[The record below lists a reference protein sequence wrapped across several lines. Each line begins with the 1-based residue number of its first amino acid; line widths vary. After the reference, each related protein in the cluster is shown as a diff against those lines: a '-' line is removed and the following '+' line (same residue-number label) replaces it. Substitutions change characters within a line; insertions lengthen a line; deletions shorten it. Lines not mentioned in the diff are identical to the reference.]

1 MEERGRALPH
11 LHSLEPQERN
21 VREGV
26 PPLAC
31 GSGPTSTAIDVAF
44 RHSGWQPN
52 RTLIRAALGRS
63 DVAQSRLDHW
73 DGCGRDAWVL
83 RDPENAERLRIA
95 STTCKDRFC
104 VPCADTRSHR
114 IGRRIREKIAGG
126 RISFLTLTLAD
137 NDQTLSGLID
147 KLIRSFR
154 SLRQWPLWRSA
165 VTGGVAFIEVKWNE
179 PSRRWHPHLHIIMAA
194 DYLAQDAISDRWR
207 AITRTS
213 FIVWIERPDDSERV
227 IRYVT
232 KYGSKPLNQSFVGNP
247 ARLDEAIA
255 SLKGRH
261 LATAFGDWR
270 EWCLL
275 DDDEHEKWLPVD
287 TLSSIIRRA
296 KRGDPEA
303 TKIMELLRCST
314 LSTITPEPAQRAP
327 PEPDSPE
334 TISRLN
340 AQAFARDV
348 VMSLVS
354 TLGSRSAVS
363 HSAPLASMMTSP
375 LVSTRSGSS
384 KASLNTPF

>member
-1 MEERGRALPH
+1 MSPLR
-11 LHSLEPQERN
+11 SLEPQEIN
-21 VREGV
+21 VRQNDGH
-26 PPLAC
+26 LAC
-31 GSGPTSTAIDVAF
+31 GSEPTSASIDVAF

-63 DVAQSRLDHW
+63 GVAQSRLDHW

-114 IGRRIREKIAGG
+114 IGRRIREKINGG

-165 VTGGVAFIEVKWNE
+165 VSGGVAFIEVKWNE
-179 PSRRWHPHLHIIMAA
+179 PNHRWHPHLHVIMAA

-207 AITRTS
+207 AITATS
-213 FIVWIERPDDSERV
+213 FIVWIQRPKDSERV

-232 KYGSKPLNQSFVGNP
+232 KYGSKPLNQSFVSNP

-270 EWCLL
+270 QWCLL

-303 TKIMELLRCST
+303 LKIMELLRCST
-314 LSTITPEPAQRAP
+314 RSTITPEPAQRAP
-327 PEPDSPE
+327 PAPVAPL
-334 TISRLN
+334 TV
-340 AQAFARDV
+340 AQVHTRAIALAAV
-348 VMSLVS
+348 LSLQT

-363 HSAPLASMMTSP
+363 HSAPLALPITKNNA
-375 LVSTRSGSS
+375 SGSS
-384 KASLNTPF
+384 TSSTHSLSTPF